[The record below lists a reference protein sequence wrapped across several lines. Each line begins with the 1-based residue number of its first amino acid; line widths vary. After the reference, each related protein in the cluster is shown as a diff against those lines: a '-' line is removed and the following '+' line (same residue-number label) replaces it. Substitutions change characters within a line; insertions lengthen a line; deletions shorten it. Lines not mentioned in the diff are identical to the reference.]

1 MKTSAF
7 TAWAPHLKPAATN
20 PWSTLAALAAGYFV
34 FLLDQG
40 FMPVV
45 APLLPFDVGDA
56 VWLTSVYLLCSV
68 APMPAAGRVG
78 DALGQRRVFLA
89 GLAAYAV
96 ALALAA
102 VAPSLAWLVVA
113 RGLQGLGVALFL
125 PQAFALIPRVF
136 AETGRAFAVWGIVG
150 SIASLLAP
158 PLAGAVAQAWGWR
171 AAFGVQA
178 VLALVALVFA
188 AVWVPKLPG
197 GGARVAALPVVLSF
211 AGLGTLVYGIQFG
224 SAASVGVGLSALAV
238 LVASARVGQDQGFL
252 PLGLLR
258 DRRFALGTLAISTM
272 GFVAA
277 SMFIPLMFWLQTVA
291 GTSPTA
297 AGLIAMP
304 LSVAAL
310 MFTPLAGRLTDNGSP
325 ATLSAAGFALQAAA
339 LAIAAWMMKANASVG
354 WFAAVMGAIGIGGAF
369 VWTPNAALTLG
380 AAEESDAGAASGLYN
395 TARQVGSVVGV
406 AATGAVL
413 ASGDVAVTAAPA
425 LALSAVASVVG
436 AVASISA
443 RLAPCDLRH

>member
-1 MKTSAF
+1 M
-7 TAWAPHLKPAATN
+7 
-20 PWSTLAALAAGYFV
+20 

-171 AAFGVQA
+171 AAFGLQA

-310 MFTPLAGRLTDNGSP
+310 MFTPLAGRLTDNGNP

>member
-1 MKTSAF
+1 M
-7 TAWAPHLKPAATN
+7 KPAATN

>member
-1 MKTSAF
+1 M
-7 TAWAPHLKPAATN
+7 
-20 PWSTLAALAAGYFV
+20 

-171 AAFGVQA
+171 AAFGLQA

-310 MFTPLAGRLTDNGSP
+310 MVTPLAGRLTDNGNP

>member
-1 MKTSAF
+1 M
-7 TAWAPHLKPAATN
+7 
-20 PWSTLAALAAGYFV
+20 

-171 AAFGVQA
+171 AAFGLQA

-310 MFTPLAGRLTDNGSP
+310 MFTPLAGRLTDNGNP

-354 WFAAVMGAIGIGGAF
+354 WFAIVLGAIGIGGAF

>member
-1 MKTSAF
+1 M
-7 TAWAPHLKPAATN
+7 KPAATN

-158 PLAGAVAQAWGWR
+158 PLAGAVAQSWGWR
-171 AAFGVQA
+171 AAFGLQA

-197 GGARVAALPVVLSF
+197 GGARIAALPVVLSF

-224 SAASVGVGLSALAV
+224 NAASVGVGLSALAV

-310 MFTPLAGRLTDNGSP
+310 MFTPLAGRLTDNGNP

-339 LAIAAWMMKANASVG
+339 LAIAAWMMKAHANAG
-354 WFAAVMGAIGIGGAF
+354 WFAIVLGAIGIGGAF

>member
-1 MKTSAF
+1 
-7 TAWAPHLKPAATN
+7 
-20 PWSTLAALAAGYFV
+20 
-34 FLLDQG
+34 
-40 FMPVV
+40 MPVV

-102 VAPSLAWLVVA
+102 AAPSLAWLVVA

-171 AAFGVQA
+171 AAFGLQA

-188 AVWVPKLPG
+188 AVWVPNLPG

-238 LVASARVGQDQGFL
+238 LVARARVGQDQGFL

-339 LAIAAWMMKANASVG
+339 LAIAAWMMKAHANAG
-354 WFAAVMGAIGIGGAF
+354 WFAIVLGAIGIGGAF

>member
-1 MKTSAF
+1 M
-7 TAWAPHLKPAATN
+7 
-20 PWSTLAALAAGYFV
+20 

-171 AAFGVQA
+171 AAFGLQA

-310 MFTPLAGRLTDNGSP
+310 MVTPLAGRLTDNGNP
-325 ATLSAAGFALQAAA
+325 ATLSAAGFALQSAA
-339 LAIAAWMMKANASVG
+339 LAIAAWMMEAHANAG
-354 WFAAVMGAIGIGGAF
+354 WFAIVLGAIGIGGAF

>member
-1 MKTSAF
+1 M
-7 TAWAPHLKPAATN
+7 
-20 PWSTLAALAAGYFV
+20 

-102 VAPSLAWLVVA
+102 AAPSLAWLVVA

-171 AAFGVQA
+171 AAFGLQS

-310 MFTPLAGRLTDNGSP
+310 MFTPLAGRLTDNGNP

-339 LAIAAWMMKANASVG
+339 LAIAAWMMKAHASVG

>member
-1 MKTSAF
+1 
-7 TAWAPHLKPAATN
+7 
-20 PWSTLAALAAGYFV
+20 
-34 FLLDQG
+34 
-40 FMPVV
+40 MPVV

-102 VAPSLAWLVVA
+102 AAPSLAWLVVA

-171 AAFGVQA
+171 AAFGLQA

-224 SAASVGVGLSALAV
+224 SAASVGVGLGALAV

>member
-1 MKTSAF
+1 M
-7 TAWAPHLKPAATN
+7 
-20 PWSTLAALAAGYFV
+20 

-171 AAFGVQA
+171 AAFGLQA

-310 MFTPLAGRLTDNGSP
+310 MVTPLAGRLTDNGNP

-339 LAIAAWMMKANASVG
+339 LAIAAWMMKANANAG

>member
-1 MKTSAF
+1 M
-7 TAWAPHLKPAATN
+7 
-20 PWSTLAALAAGYFV
+20 

-78 DALGQRRVFLA
+78 DVLGQRRVFLA
-89 GLAAYAV
+89 GLAAYAA

-102 VAPSLAWLVVA
+102 AAPSLAWLVVA

-136 AETGRAFAVWGIVG
+136 SETGRAFAVWGIVG

-158 PLAGAVAQAWGWR
+158 PLAGAVGQAWGWR
-171 AAFGVQA
+171 AAFGLQA

-224 SAASVGVGLSALAV
+224 SAASVGVGLCALAV
-238 LVASARVGQDQGFL
+238 LVASARVGEDHGFL

-310 MFTPLAGRLTDNGSP
+310 VFTPVAGRRTDNGNP
-325 ATLSAAGFALQAAA
+325 ATLSAAGFALQATA
-339 LAIAAWMMKANASVG
+339 LAIAAWMMQAHANTG
-354 WFAAVMGAIGIGGAF
+354 WFALVMGAIGIGGAF

-380 AAEESDAGAASGLYN
+380 AAEEADAGAASGLYN

-406 AATGAVL
+406 ALTGAVL

-425 LALSAVASVVG
+425 LALSAAASVVG